1 MPSSWKWLPFG
12 TFPSLAQ
19 PHEEAEM
26 GFWRRGR
33 EAALGVE
40 GEVERLLGEDV
51 QVDGELGRWL
61 RERPR
66 GEDGGWA

>member
-1 MPSSWKWLPFG
+1 
-12 TFPSLAQ
+12 
-19 PHEEAEM
+19 M